1 MSSRCERCGS
11 KEHTT
16 DGHALAVQF
25 GDFGPEPFAES
36 RLVWSRAG
44 ALLEALRSREPEL
57 FACDI
62 GVAVGDVVAK
72 HGATD
77 DDAASVLLVLAAT
90 LLLSTGHSKDTIRT
104 VFEGALQLAPIA
116 NAALAKLDAQPRGR
130 A

>member
-44 ALLEALRSREPEL
+44 ALLEALRREPEL

-116 NAALAKLDAQPRGR
+116 NAALAKPRGR